1 MLMNENPVSV
11 VLIPGFM
18 LDESLWDELVNEM
31 PKEWNIFRANLLQ
44 GESIAEIAQNIAHKN
59 AQNSLTKFIV
69 IGFSLGGYIAR
80 SLAEQFPE
88 RVAGLIL
95 VASSMRPDSQQQKE
109 HKLTA
114 IKLNSK
120 EKFRGLSSMSI
131 LKTLHPSNANNKF
144 LVKRIQEMGKKIGY
158 DVFVKQSMLNR
169 DVYDMSKIKCPTLII
184 SGAQDQVRS
193 AEEVTEL
200 YNQILNAQL
209 ETIEHTGHM
218 IPIEQPKILASLIFN
233 WLKEQNLKS

>member
-1 MLMNENPVSV
+1 MNENPVSV

-18 LDESLWDELVNEM
+18 LDESLWDELVDEM

-44 GESIAEIAQNIAHKN
+44 GESIAEIAQNIV
-59 AQNSLTKFIV
+59 QNSPQEFIV

-114 IKLNSK
+114 IRLNSK

-131 LKTLHPSNANNKF
+131 LKTLHPLNADHKV
-144 LVKRIQEMGKKIGY
+144 LVKRIQEMGKKLGY

-169 DVYDMSKIKCPTLII
+169 DVYDMGKIKCPTLII

-193 AEEVTEL
+193 AEEATEL
-200 YNQILNAQL
+200 YNQILNARL

>member
-1 MLMNENPVSV
+1 MNENPVSV

-18 LDESLWDELVNEM
+18 LDESLWDELVDEM

-44 GESIAEIAQNIAHKN
+44 GESIAEIAQNIV
-59 AQNSLTKFIV
+59 QNSPQEFIV

-88 RVAGLIL
+88 KVAGLIL

-114 IKLNSK
+114 IRLNSK

-131 LKTLHPSNANNKF
+131 LKTLHPLNADHKV
-144 LVKRIQEMGKKIGY
+144 LVKRIQEMGKKLGY

-169 DVYDMSKIKCPTLII
+169 DVYDMGKIKCPTLII

-193 AEEVTEL
+193 AEEATEL
-200 YNQILNAQL
+200 YNQILNARL

>member
-1 MLMNENPVSV
+1 MNENPVSV

-44 GESIAEIAQNIAHKN
+44 GESIAEIAQNIA
-59 AQNSLTKFIV
+59 QNSPQKFIV

-88 RVAGLIL
+88 RIAGLIL

-109 HKLTA
+109 HKLAA

-120 EKFRGLSSMSI
+120 EKFRGLSSISI
-131 LKTLHPSNANNKF
+131 LKTLHPLNADHKA
-144 LVKRIQEMGKKIGY
+144 LVKRIQEMGRKLGY

-169 DVYDMSKIKCPTLII
+169 DVYNMSKIKCPTLII
-184 SGAQDQVRS
+184 SGAQDQIRS
-193 AEEVTEL
+193 AEEATEL
-200 YNQILNAQL
+200 YNQILNARL

>member
-1 MLMNENPVSV
+1 MNENPVSV

-44 GESIAEIAQNIAHKN
+44 GESIAEIAQNIVQNNAKN
-59 AQNSLTKFIV
+59 SPPKFIV

-144 LVKRIQEMGKKIGY
+144 LVKRIQEMGRKLGY

-184 SGAQDQVRS
+184 SGAQDQIRS
-193 AEEVTEL
+193 AEEATEL
-200 YNQILNAQL
+200 YNQILNARL

-233 WLKEQNLKS
+233 WLKVQNLKS

>member
-1 MLMNENPVSV
+1 MNENPVSV

-44 GESIAEIAQNIAHKN
+44 GESIAEIAQNIV
-59 AQNSLTKFIV
+59 QNSPPKFIV

-109 HKLTA
+109 HKLAA

-131 LKTLHPSNANNKF
+131 LKTLHPLNTDHKV
-144 LVKRIQEMGKKIGY
+144 LVKRIQEMGRKLGY
-158 DVFVKQSMLNR
+158 DVFVKQSLLNR
-169 DVYDMSKIKCPTLII
+169 DVYDMGKIKCPTLII
-184 SGAQDQVRS
+184 SGAQDQIRS
-193 AEEVTEL
+193 AEEATEL
-200 YNQILNAQL
+200 YNQILNARL

-233 WLKEQNLKS
+233 WLKVQNLKS

>member
-1 MLMNENPVSV
+1 MNENPVSV

-44 GESIAEIAQNIAHKN
+44 GESIAEIAQNIV
-59 AQNSLTKFIV
+59 QNSPPKFIV

-109 HKLTA
+109 HKLAA

-131 LKTLHPSNANNKF
+131 LKTLHPLNADHKA
-144 LVKRIQEMGKKIGY
+144 LVKRIQEMGRKLGY
-158 DVFVKQSMLNR
+158 DVFVKQSLLNR
-169 DVYDMSKIKCPTLII
+169 DVYDMGKIKCPTLII

-193 AEEVTEL
+193 AEEATEL
-200 YNQILNAQL
+200 YNQILNARL

-233 WLKEQNLKS
+233 WLKVQNLKS

>member
-1 MLMNENPVSV
+1 MNENPVSV

-44 GESIAEIAQNIAHKN
+44 GESIAEIAQNIV
-59 AQNSLTKFIV
+59 QNSPQEFIV

-144 LVKRIQEMGKKIGY
+144 LVKRIQEMGRKLGY

-184 SGAQDQVRS
+184 SGAQDQIRS
-193 AEEVTEL
+193 AEEATEL

>member
-1 MLMNENPVSV
+1 MNENPVSV

-44 GESIAEIAQNIAHKN
+44 GESIAEIAQN
-59 AQNSLTKFIV
+59 SPPKFIV

-88 RVAGLIL
+88 KVTGLIL
-95 VASSMRPDSQQQKE
+95 VASSIRPDSQQQKE
-109 HKLTA
+109 HKLAA

-120 EKFRGLSSMSI
+120 EKFRGLSSISI
-131 LKTLHPSNANNKF
+131 LKTLHPLNADHKA
-144 LVKRIQEMGKKIGY
+144 LVKRIQEMGRKLGY

-169 DVYDMSKIKCPTLII
+169 DVYNMSKIKCPTLII

-193 AEEVTEL
+193 AEEATEL
-200 YNQILNAQL
+200 YNQILNAHL

-233 WLKEQNLKS
+233 WLKVQNLKS

>member
-1 MLMNENPVSV
+1 MNENPVSV

-59 AQNSLTKFIV
+59 AQNSPTKFIV

>member
-1 MLMNENPVSV
+1 MNENPVSV

-44 GESIAEIAQNIAHKN
+44 GDSIAEIAQNIV
-59 AQNSLTKFIV
+59 QNSPPKFIV

-109 HKLTA
+109 HKLAA

-120 EKFRGLSSMSI
+120 EKFRGLSSISI
-131 LKTLHPSNANNKF
+131 LKTLHPLNADHKA
-144 LVKRIQEMGKKIGY
+144 LVKRIQEMGGKLGY

-169 DVYDMSKIKCPTLII
+169 DVYNMSKIKCPTLII
-184 SGAQDQVRS
+184 SGAQDQIRS
-193 AEEVTEL
+193 AEEATEL

-233 WLKEQNLKS
+233 WLKVQNLKL

>member
-1 MLMNENPVSV
+1 M
-11 VLIPGFM
+11 
-18 LDESLWDELVNEM
+18 
-31 PKEWNIFRANLLQ
+31 
-44 GESIAEIAQNIAHKN
+44 
-59 AQNSLTKFIV
+59 
-69 IGFSLGGYIAR
+69 GFSLGGYIAR

-88 RVAGLIL
+88 KVAGLIL

-109 HKLTA
+109 HKLAA

-131 LKTLHPSNANNKF
+131 LKTLHPLNADHKV
-144 LVKRIQEMGKKIGY
+144 LVKRIQEMGRKLGY

-193 AEEVTEL
+193 AEEATEL
-200 YNQILNAQL
+200 YNQILNARL

-233 WLKEQNLKS
+233 WLKEQNLKL